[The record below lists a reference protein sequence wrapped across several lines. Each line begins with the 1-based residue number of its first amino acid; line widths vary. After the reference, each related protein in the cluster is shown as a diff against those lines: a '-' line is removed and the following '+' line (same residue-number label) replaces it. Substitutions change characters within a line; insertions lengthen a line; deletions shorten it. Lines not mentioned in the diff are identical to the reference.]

1 MNKHITYI
9 DDFAAWKDSFSFSI
23 PITIRFSETDMFG
36 HVNNVS
42 AFIYFEEARIAFL
55 KDKGIFHNSMTYET
69 VPVVADLQCN
79 YIAQIYFGETIDMYV
94 KVEAI
99 GNSSIDIHYKAVKEN
114 GDICLIGRGKLVN
127 MDSKTGKSLPLSEKE
142 RKQLVHA

>member
-1 MNKHITYI
+1 MDKYITYI
-9 DDFAAWKDSFSFSI
+9 DDFATWQKSFTYSV
-23 PITIRFSETDMFG
+23 PITVRFSETDMFG

-55 KDKGIFHNSMTYET
+55 KHKGLFHNDMQYDT

-79 YIAQIYFGETIDMYV
+79 YMAQIFFGETIHMYV
-94 KVEAI
+94 KVQSV

-127 MDSKTGKSLPLSEKE
+127 MDSKTGKSVALTEE
-142 RKQLVHA
+142 ARKTLL

>member
-1 MNKHITYI
+1 MDKYITYI
-9 DDFAAWKDSFSFSI
+9 EDFDVWQKEFTYSV
-23 PITIRFSETDMFG
+23 PITVRFSETDMFG

-55 KDKGIFHNSMTYET
+55 KHKGLFHEDMMYET
-69 VPVVADLQCN
+69 VPVVADLQCH
-79 YIAQIYFGETIDMYV
+79 YMAQIFFGETIDMYV
-94 KVEAI
+94 KVHSV

-127 MDSKTGKSLPLSEKE
+127 MDGKTGKSVPLTDAQ
-142 RKQLVHA
+142 RATLV

>member
-1 MNKHITYI
+1 MDKYITYI
-9 DDFAAWKDSFSFSI
+9 DDFTTWQKSFTYSV
-23 PITIRFSETDMFG
+23 PITVRFSETDMFG

-55 KDKGIFHNSMTYET
+55 KHKGLFHNDMQYDT

-79 YIAQIYFGETIDMYV
+79 YMAQIFFGETIHMYV
-94 KVEAI
+94 KVQSV

-127 MDSKTGKSLPLSEKE
+127 MDSKTGKSVPLTEE
-142 RKQLVHA
+142 ARKTLL